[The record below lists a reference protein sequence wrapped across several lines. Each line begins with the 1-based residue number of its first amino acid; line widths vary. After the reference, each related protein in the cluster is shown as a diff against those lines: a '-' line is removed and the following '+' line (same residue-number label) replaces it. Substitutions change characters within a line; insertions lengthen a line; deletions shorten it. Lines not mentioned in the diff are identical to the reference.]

1 MPRPADELDF
11 LIGNGGVHANDN
23 LSHHIKMI
31 LHNDF
36 LSACG
41 DSLHIPE
48 QQ

>member
-41 DSLHIPE
+41 D
-48 QQ
+48 